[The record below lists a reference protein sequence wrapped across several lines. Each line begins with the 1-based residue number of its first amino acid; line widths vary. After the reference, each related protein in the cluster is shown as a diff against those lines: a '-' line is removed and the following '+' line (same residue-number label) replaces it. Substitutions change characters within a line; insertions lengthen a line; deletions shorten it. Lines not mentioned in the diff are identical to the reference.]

1 MYKNT
6 SFMKSH
12 EFKIIVKRLLIIST
26 VVLVA
31 GYFIPQNASMP
42 VVGATNA
49 DYHEESYWYYPWGKS
64 VVHKGVDVF
73 AKSGTVINS
82 ATKGLVLA
90 TGELG
95 MGGKYVL
102 ILGPKWRIHYYAH
115 LNSIVIKEG
124 NFVNQNTKIAT
135 VGNSGNA
142 KGKPP
147 HLHYAIV
154 TIIPYVWKIDNAK
167 QRWKKMFYLNPIP
180 YISK

>member
-1 MYKNT
+1 
-6 SFMKSH
+6 MKS
-12 EFKIIVKRLLIIST
+12 ST
-26 VVLVA
+26 
-31 GYFIPQNASMP
+31 S
-42 VVGATNA
+42 
-49 DYHEESYWYYPWGKS
+49 
-64 VVHKGVDVF
+64 
-73 AKSGTVINS
+73 
-82 ATKGLVLA
+82 GLVFFA
-90 TGELG
+90 GRYG
-95 MGGKYVL
+95 SGGNVIL
-102 ILGPKWRIHYYAH
+102 ILGPKWRLHYYAH

-167 QRWKKMFYLNPIP
+167 QGWKKMFYLNPIP